1 MEDREFAFPAK
12 SESTRV
18 RIGNGARR
26 TFDEFVQSIGR
37 YSEVVHLVD
46 ESVARHFADDLP
58 TASCDV
64 IVQKGGESEKT
75 FAAVEALIARLSS
88 RGIAR
93 DSLLCVW
100 GGGSLC
106 DLGAFTAAVYL
117 RGIDCVLC
125 PTSLVAMVDAAIGGK
140 CGVDHAV
147 QKNVIGVI
155 RQPKGVLIDPDFL
168 ASLGR
173 DGMREGIV
181 EAAKGAAMFDADF
194 FARIEDGVDRI
205 LARSEELIAA
215 LVRDAVLLKLRVVA
229 EDQTD
234 VGQRMFLNFGHTI
247 GHAIESVSRFS
258 VSHGAAVAAGM
269 PIEIE
274 IAQKGGGER
283 IGSLMRRLGYV
294 VGPAMK
300 RLKTADLWPYV
311 MLDKKRS
318 GGRVRMAVPET
329 IGRGTVIFIDEA
341 DCARVLG

>member
-12 SESTRV
+12 SETTRV

-26 TFDEFVQSIGR
+26 SFADFLASIGN
-37 YSEVVHLVD
+37 YSDVVHLVD
-46 ESVARHFADDLP
+46 ETVAKHFASDLA
-58 TASCDV
+58 TGSSDV
-64 IVQKGGESEKT
+64 FLHRGGEPEKT
-75 FAAVEALIARLSS
+75 FSAVEALIAKLSS

-93 DSLLCVW
+93 DALLCVW

-140 CGVDHAV
+140 CGVDHEV

-155 RQPKGVLIDPDFL
+155 RQPKGVLIDQDFL
-168 ASLGR
+168 LSLGR

-194 FARIEDGVDRI
+194 FARIEDSVDRI
-205 LARSEELIAA
+205 LARSEDLIAE
-215 LVRDAVLLKLRVVA
+215 LVRDAVLLKMKVVA
-229 EDQTD
+229 EDQKD

-258 VSHGAAVAAGM
+258 ISHGAAVAAGM

-274 IAQKGGGER
+274 IAKKGGGER
-283 IGSLMRRLGYV
+283 IGQLMRRLGYV
-294 VGPAMK
+294 VGPALK

-311 MLDKKRS
+311 MHDKKRAA
-318 GGRVRMAVPET
+318 GRVRIAVPEE
-329 IGRGTVIFIDEA
+329 IGRGTVMAIDEA
-341 DCARVLG
+341 DCMRVLG